1 MFIDANKIIELIEI
15 AHECDRKLPE
25 EEKRIHV
32 LDIAATLQKLID
44 DEADRLD
51 EMAKEFEARDQ
62 AEQDAAEVDANEMME
77 AGAAVMDWAQQE
89 KLMDDETRKLIQ
101 DWPHGV

>member
-15 AHECDRKLPE
+15 ARECDRKLPE
-25 EEKRIHV
+25 EEKKIHV

-51 EMAKEFEARDQ
+51 KMAKEFEANDE
-62 AEQDAAEVDANEMME
+62 AEEDEPSAEWLEIDAAAK
-77 AGAAVMDWAQQE
+77 AVMDWAQQE
-89 KLMDDETRKLIQ
+89 KLMDDETRKMQ
-101 DWPHGV
+101 DWPGGV

>member
-44 DEADRLD
+44 DEADRLN
-51 EMAKEFEARDQ
+51 EMAEEFEAREL
-62 AEQDAAEVDANEMME
+62 AERDDSEVAANEMME
-77 AGAAVMDWAQQE
+77 AAAAVMDWAQQE
-89 KLMDDETRKLIQ
+89 KLMDDETRKMQ
-101 DWPHGV
+101 DWPGGV

>member
-1 MFIDANKIIELIEI
+1 MFIPVSKIQELIDI

-25 EEKRIHV
+25 EEKKIHV

-51 EMAKEFEARDQ
+51 EMAKEFEANEE
-62 AEQDAAEVDANEMME
+62 AEEDF
-77 AGAAVMDWAQQE
+77 
-89 KLMDDETRKLIQ
+89 
-101 DWPHGV
+101 